1 MEAKIAHFGP
11 ILAPERAMGAI
22 QIAIGLMEK
31 AIALP
36 GEKAKVIEKDPNSN
50 LEEALRSLGC

>member
-1 MEAKIAHFGP
+1 MLVPK
-11 ILAPERAMGAI
+11 RAMGAI

-36 GEKAKVIEKDPNSN
+36 GEKAKVTEKNASSRLVIMASRDDS
-50 LEEALRSLGC
+50 